1 MIANLRSDTFTLPTA
16 GMLDAMMTAEV
27 GDDVFGE
34 DPTINKLEDKCA
46 TMFGMEASVFCPSGT
61 MANQIAIRIHTT
73 LQDEVICDWRSHIFQ
88 YEGGGIASNSG
99 VSVKLLEGDRGR
111 LSADQIIKNINPQ
124 DIHKPPSRLVGLENT
139 MNRGGGSYYDFE
151 EIRKIKTVC
160 TSNNMSL
167 HLDGARLFNA
177 IVETEEEPQ
186 DYGEVFDTISVCLS
200 KGLGA
205 PVGSLLIGS
214 SKLIQKAKRV
224 RKVFGGGM
232 RQAGFLAAAGIY
244 ALDNNIQRLT
254 EDHSRARILGDALEN
269 LGFVEQVMPIDTNI
283 VIYSL
288 TSDQSVKEHL
298 DRLSKMGVLALPF
311 GENDI
316 RMITHLD
323 FNDDMMDHTVKSL
336 NSLG

>member
-1 MIANLRSDTFTLPTA
+1 
-16 GMLDAMMTAEV
+16 MMTAEV

-124 DIHKPPSRLVGLENT
+124 DIHKPPSTLVGLENT